1 MYNTLSRAGTVT
13 GVVASGVATD
23 FGARGALGFDTSGF
37 TTFGGVGTG
46 AGPAAT
52 AGAATLAVLAIIF
65 AGALFFAKALFFA
78 EVSFFAEALAGFL
91 VAVFTVFLAT
101 TCFFAAFFAVFAALF
116 FPAFLA
122 AVFLVFVAFL
132 TFLAALRASAF
143 TAFFADFLRAFVA
156 AFLLPLP
163 LAVFLARA
171 ATTNSFTVSKFGN
184 EPALVY
190 CLDHDP
196 TGKPLHS
203 FPDHALARC
212 VRQPAEHRENQG
224 LSLQIVGFG
233 VARGADDLFPYL
245 S

>member
-65 AGALFFAKALFFA
+65 AGALFFADALFFA

-116 FPAFLA
+116 FPVFLA

-132 TFLAALRASAF
+132 TFLAALRARAF
-143 TAFFADFLRAFVA
+143 TAFFAPFLTALVA
-156 AFLLPLP
+156 AFFLLLLPL
-163 LAVFLARA
+163 AIFLARA
-171 ATTNSFTVSKFGN
+171 ATTNSFTGFSKLGN

-190 CLDHDP
+190 CLEHDP
-196 TGKPLHS
+196 IGKTAAHFSGSCSSALRPPASRTPRRLRA
-203 FPDHALARC
+203 FAPDYRFRCRAR
-212 VRQPAEHRENQG
+212 
-224 LSLQIVGFG
+224 
-233 VARGADDLFPYL
+233 RG
-245 S
+245 